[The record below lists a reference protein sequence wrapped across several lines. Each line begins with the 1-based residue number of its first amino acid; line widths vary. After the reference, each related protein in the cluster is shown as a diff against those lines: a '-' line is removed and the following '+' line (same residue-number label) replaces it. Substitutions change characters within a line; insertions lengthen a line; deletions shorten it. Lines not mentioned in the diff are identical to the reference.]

1 MTIHTLSIYGLVEQL
16 LFEDKQ
22 MKKINLVNLIGY
34 METYSNYGKSPYY
47 MLNPETFE
55 IHCMDEMDDFQKKK
69 CIMIPKVDIYKL
81 QLDFIHSLNSS
92 IVIKNAK
99 EVENAD
105 PDIFSAFFHDLTEA
119 NAFYEY
125 LGRDVE
131 KEWFDI
137 MDEAI
142 YSRAALWCE
151 ENHFPYEIVFSSTLS
166 NGKELAK
173 EYGEKINRNRKKLI
187 REIKA
192 RKQVDLVNLFCY
204 VEYYPNLF
212 KPRLYF
218 MNPKNHKIYD
228 EDEIDDKKKSEYLK
242 LPKIDVNKIEVA
254 FINGLNSEAANEAFA
269 KINRED
275 PCEYIDFIQTL
286 FETPK
291 ILGKIVKGEW
301 DQFLYRREIE
311 QLSKWCEEND
321 IPYEVT
327 VKDGKIVP
335 DKDLPFECMPLE
347 FKD

>member
-1 MTIHTLSIYGLVEQL
+1 
-16 LFEDKQ
+16 
-22 MKKINLVNLIGY
+22 MKKVNLVKIFSY
-34 METYSNYGKSPYY
+34 IEDYSAYSDGIPYY
-47 MLNPETFE
+47 YMYDPKTGNVYEEEKLEYS
-55 IHCMDEMDDFQKKK
+55 QRKKY
-69 CIMIPKVDIYKL
+69 IRIPKVDIHKL
-81 QLDFIHSLNSS
+81 RLKFIEELKCDEVNKSLSTVNCDDSCEF
-92 IVIKNAK
+92 NT
-99 EVENAD
+99 
-105 PDIFSAFFHDLTEA
+105 FFHDLTEA

-137 MDEAI
+137 MDEVI

-151 ENHFPYEIVFSSTLS
+151 ENHFPYEIVFASTLS
-166 NGKELAK
+166 NGKDLAK
-173 EYGEKINRNRKKLI
+173 EYGEKINRNRKKLV

-204 VEYYPNLF
+204 IEDYPNLF
-212 KPRLYF
+212 KSRHYF

-242 LPKIDVNKIEVA
+242 LPKIDVNKIEVE

-269 KINRED
+269 KVNRED
-275 PCEYIDFIQTL
+275 PCEYISFIQTL

-291 ILGKIVKGEW
+291 ILGKIVKDEW
-301 DQFLYRREIE
+301 DQFLYNHEIE
-311 QLSKWCEEND
+311 LLSKWCEEND
-321 IPYEVT
+321 IPYDVT
-327 VKDGKIVP
+327 VKHGKIVP